1 MMGIIAIS
9 DRASWLAER
18 KRHLQASE
26 AAAVLG
32 CSPWM
37 TADQLFDLKTGRAEE
52 KDIGDNPAIQRGVAS
67 EPLVRALVPIDLP
80 EMTVTAYRQYDIW
93 QCDEPGCEFMGAT
106 LDGEL
111 HDSARN
117 EDGILECKTGSV
129 RGLRNL
135 AERGWGADEVPQ
147 HYYVQILAQLAC
159 CPWARF
165 VLVSGRLTCDWF
177 RGNEPQRMPMV
188 FTEYRRL
195 DRSDAEADIQS
206 VKDECKRFWGYV
218 TADRRPPLT
227 ITTTI
232 KGVFPK

>member
-52 KDIGDNPAIQRGVAS
+52 KDIGDSPAIQRGVAS

-80 EMTVTAYRQYDIW
+80 EMTVTAYRQYDIRTPDDPS
-93 QCDEPGCEFMGAT
+93 CAFMGAT

-111 HDSARN
+111 VD
-117 EDGILECKTGSV
+117 DDGDPGILECKTGSFT
-129 RGLRNL
+129 GQKDL
-135 AERGWGADEVPQ
+135 ERKGWAGDRIPD
-147 HYYVQILAQLAC
+147 HYYTQVLHQLAC
-159 CPWARF
+159 WEEARF
-165 VLVSGRLTCDWF
+165 VLVAARLTCDWY
-177 RGNEPQRMPMV
+177 RGDDPQRMPAIRTIYV
-188 FTEYRRL
+188 RFDRDKRL
-195 DRSDAEADIQS
+195 EEDIAYL
-206 VKDECKRFWGYV
+206 KDEERKFWGYV
-218 TADRRPPLT
+218 LQDKRPPLA
-227 ITTTI
+227 INAN
-232 KGVFPK
+232 VRSF